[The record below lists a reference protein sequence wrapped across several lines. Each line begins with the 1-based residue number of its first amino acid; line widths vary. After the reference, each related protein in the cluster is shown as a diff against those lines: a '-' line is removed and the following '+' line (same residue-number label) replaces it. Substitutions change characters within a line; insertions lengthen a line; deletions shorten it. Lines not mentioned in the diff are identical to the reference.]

1 MFTKQKAQR
10 GQALILI
17 AIGIVG
23 LVGMVALAI
32 DGGNAYKVRRDA
44 QNAADASALTAAVIM
59 VQTNLGAW
67 STAQN
72 QALALATVN
81 GFSNDGI
88 TTVTVENPP
97 GVDCNGD
104 SGPYVGD
111 DEYVQVLI
119 NTQIDTFFAQIV
131 GISTLDICTDAVAR
145 AKPGEYGSPFHG
157 AGIVAL
163 KPDGDDAVFF
173 CGNANIQVKKSGLFV
188 NSNGNCAFG
197 MNGNITATVDT
208 SFDVVG
214 NSCKVG
220 NVTTNGPFTDGVPVP
235 YPPTDIDIPEPLI
248 ECTGVGQQIGNIVYP
263 GVWNSTLNASG
274 DVTMAPGN
282 YCLMAG
288 ATFNGNTDVEAND
301 VNIRLQGGEFR
312 TNGNSSFTCSN
323 AVFFVDGGSGF
334 HFNGNG
340 DNNCTNVVFYVKTG
354 DVTWNGNV
362 ANTFTARTDPDDPY
376 YNLLIYMPYENTSQ
390 LTINGNSGNHLK
402 GTILAVHA
410 PIVINGNSGTETIDS
425 QIIGYTVRA
434 CGNGTLKIDYDAGEN
449 IELPQPPTI
458 ELTK

>member
-1 MFTKQKAQR
+1 MFSKGKTQR

-67 STAQN
+67 STAQT
-72 QALALATVN
+72 QALNLATVN
-81 GFSNDGI
+81 GFTNDGI

-97 GVDCNGD
+97 GVDCDGA

-119 NTQIDTFFAQIV
+119 RTQIDTFFAQVV
-131 GISTLDICTDAVAR
+131 GVETLNICTDAVAR
-145 AKPGEYGSPFHG
+145 AKPGDYGAPFKG
-157 AGIVAL
+157 AGIVSL

-188 NSNGNCAFG
+188 NSNGSCAFG
-197 MNGNITATVDT
+197 MNGNITASVDT

-220 NVTTNGPFTDGVPVP
+220 NVSTNGPFTDGTPVP
-235 YPPTDIDIPEPLI
+235 YPPTNIDIPEPSI
-248 ECTGVGQQIGNIVYP
+248 TCTGEGQKIGNILYP
-263 GVWNSTLNASG
+263 GVWNTRMDAGS
-274 DVTMAPGN
+274 DVIISPGN
-282 YCLMAG
+282 YCLKAG
-288 ATFNGNTDVEAND
+288 ADFNGNVDAVAND
-301 VNIRLQGGEFR
+301 VNIKLEGGEFR
-312 TNGNSSFTCSN
+312 TNGNSSFTCN
-323 AVFFVDGGSGF
+323 NVVFFSDGGSGF

-340 DNNCTNVVFYVKTG
+340 DNNCTETVFYIKTG

-362 ANTFTARTDPDDPY
+362 ANQFTAPTSGVY
-376 YNLLIYMPYENTSQ
+376 ENLLIYMPYENTSQ

-402 GTILAVHA
+402 GTIMAIHA

-449 IELPQPPTI
+449 VELPQPPTI